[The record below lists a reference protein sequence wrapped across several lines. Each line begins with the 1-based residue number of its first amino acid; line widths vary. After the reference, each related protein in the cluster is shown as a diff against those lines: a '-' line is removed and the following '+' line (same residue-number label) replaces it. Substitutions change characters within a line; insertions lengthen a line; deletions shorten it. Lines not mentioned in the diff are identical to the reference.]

1 MVYVPQHFCV
11 LTCAELAKLG
21 KEVVGR
27 SLSYLP
33 CHVITRLHNCSCS
46 TDRSWPFPPPVWYQV
61 CLNFEQKFWHRIHVF
76 CHNLGERQN
85 FNFVVTVFSPKSQ
98 LWGDFILATNF
109 DPVISQN
116 VVSGIGTSEDP
127 GWSRQQEEPG
137 IVQED
142 ANCCWYDKHISCW
155 RDQWCMGSSDED
167 FWYITDV
174 VTDVGWWRQLGW
186 ENREF

>member
-85 FNFVVTVFSPKSQ
+85 FKFVVTVFSPKSQ
-98 LWGDFILATNF
+98 LWGDFIWATNF

-116 VVSGIGTSEDP
+116 VVGGIGTSEDP
-127 GWSRQQEEPG
+127 GCMSSKKSLALSKKMQIAAGMTSTCHAGE
-137 IVQED
+137 
-142 ANCCWYDKHISCW
+142 IS
-155 RDQWCMGSSDED
+155 
-167 FWYITDV
+167 DV
-174 VTDVGWWRQLGW
+174 WAQVMKTFDI
-186 ENREF
+186 